1 MSAVTPTS
9 RTTPVH
15 DLFLV
20 KMHVSMQNRSAPYQN
35 RMHLPFLEGLKNNLQ
50 ENGIQREIRFQ
61 QRHEQI
67 FKNCSVV
74 TSEPISG
81 V

>member
-1 MSAVTPTS
+1 MSPVTPTS

-20 KMHVSMQNRSAPYQN
+20 KMHVSMQKRSAPYQN
-35 RMHLPFLEGLKNNLQ
+35 RMHFPLLEGLKNKLQ
-50 ENGIQREIRFQ
+50 ENGIQREIRLQ

-74 TSEPISG
+74 TPEPISG
-81 V
+81 P